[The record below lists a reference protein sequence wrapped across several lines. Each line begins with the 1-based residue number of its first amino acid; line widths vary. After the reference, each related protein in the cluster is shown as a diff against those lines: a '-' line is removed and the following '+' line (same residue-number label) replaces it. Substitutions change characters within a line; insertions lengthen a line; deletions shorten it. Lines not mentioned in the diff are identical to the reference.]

1 MQRASLWIPAFLII
15 TLCCIVIACNKDKYS
30 TKPQLSIVSINTFI
44 PSPDTAGDGSLN
56 VVLQYTA
63 KTGDLGGD
71 TLIALRTRLNQDFIP
86 VGTGNTDTFTGP
98 IPAYPAQPK
107 AQFLFNVPHQQLY
120 ESTST
125 NQNEPDTMI
134 FRFALRGPNIVA
146 SDTITSPRLIAI
158 GHLIGLFVYF
168 DIIKCLEI

>member
-1 MQRASLWIPAFLII
+1 MQRASLRIPFLLII
-15 TLCCIVIACNKDKYS
+15 ALCCIVYACSKDKYGA
-30 TKPQLSIVSINTFI
+30 KPQLSILSINTFI

-107 AQFLFNVPHQQLY
+107 AQFLFTVDHQDLY
-120 ESTST
+120 EAPGT

-134 FRFALRGPNIVA
+134 FRFALRGPNIIA
-146 SDTITSPRLIAI
+146 SDTITSARIIAI
-158 GHLIGLFVYF
+158 GP
-168 DIIKCLEI
+168 